1 MAATDLAAG
10 PEWAPSDCTLPSSER
25 PLRAAQFDDLF
36 AEAVL
41 GAERA
46 DPNRLRLTMQ
56 PEAHIARQVAALA
69 ATETQCCSFFT
80 FTLTVANDSLLLDI
94 TVPESHVAVLAGLA
108 SRISAVTG
116 R

>member
-1 MAATDLAAG
+1 MEASDLAAG
-10 PEWAPSDCTLPSSER
+10 PDWAPSDCTLPSSDR

-36 AEAVL
+36 AAAVL

-46 DPNRLRLTMQ
+46 GPTRLRLAMR
-56 PEAHIARQVAALA
+56 PEGHIAGQVAALA

-80 FTLTVANDSLLLDI
+80 FTLTVSNDSLLLDI
-94 TVPESHVAVLAGLA
+94 TVPESHAAVLAGLA
-108 SRISAVTG
+108 SRVSAVTG